1 MYHQILGLDA
11 QRNLWVSLKLKA
23 ERKVLREGIRDAREM
38 DRHFTSMSGINGA
51 LVPYVQGNKLKPF

>member
-1 MYHQILGLDA
+1 MG
-11 QRNLWVSLKLKA
+11 LKLKA
-23 ERKVLREGIRDAREM
+23 ERKVLREGISDTREM